1 MNALIDRQEKY
12 ASVKVEE
19 GKLDALIAPELKSLF
34 TVFQE
39 EGFRNIIADLQAVK
53 YIDSSGLSAILV
65 ANRICKE
72 SQGEF
77 VLVGVNEHV
86 LKLIKI
92 SQLDKV
98 LNILPSFEEAVDF
111 VFMSD
116 LEKEMGLEEG
126 EEDL

>member
-1 MNALIDRQEKY
+1 MNASIDRQEKY

-19 GKLDALIAPELKSLF
+19 NKLDALIAPELKSLF

-72 SQGEF
+72 GQGEF

-98 LNILPSFEEAVDF
+98 LNILPTPEEAIDF

-116 LEKEMGLEEG
+116 LEKEMGLEG
-126 EEDL
+126 EDEL

>member
-1 MNALIDRQEKY
+1 MNASIDRQEKY

-19 GKLDALIAPELKSLF
+19 NKLDALIAPELKSLF

-72 SQGEF
+72 GQGEF
-77 VLVGVNEHV
+77 VLVGANEHV

-98 LNILPSFEEAVDF
+98 LNILPTPEEAIDF

-126 EEDL
+126 EDEL